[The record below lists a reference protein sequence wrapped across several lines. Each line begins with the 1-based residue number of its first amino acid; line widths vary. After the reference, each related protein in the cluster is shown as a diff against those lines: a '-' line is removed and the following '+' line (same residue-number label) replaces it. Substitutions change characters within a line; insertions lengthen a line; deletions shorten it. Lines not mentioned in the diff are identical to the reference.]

1 MIYEKS
7 LKTLEFDI
15 IKEMLAE
22 KAVCEAARKK
32 LLNIAPIMDINEA
45 EIKINETTMAKDII
59 ERSGTPPLPVMEGLS
74 LNLELAEKGVM
85 LNAEQLSDVA
95 RFAVSAGRMKKY
107 LKKSETYNNSVSF
120 YGNSMYD
127 MPELAEEI
135 ERSIRNG
142 TVEDDATPHLKD
154 LSRKIESG
162 KSQIRAKL
170 EGLLRKN
177 PSYFSDGFIA
187 KRGEHFTLP
196 VKQEYKTK
204 VDGSVIDRSQ
214 TGATYFIE
222 PAVAAKLRSELSLLE
237 IDRQNEIIRI
247 LYTLTNTVCDYAPS
261 IKANIEA
268 LETLDY
274 IFAKAKLSID
284 MKGNSPTLSPKRH
297 MKIINGRHPLLNPK
311 EVVPLN
317 FETGI
322 SERKLLEN
330 DAEQN
335 SHIRGIVITGPN
347 TGGKT
352 VALKTIGLLS
362 VMAGS
367 GLHIPADS
375 GSIIPMNDYVLCD
388 IGDGQSITEN
398 LSTFSSHVTTIIQI
412 LELAGRDSLVL
423 VDELGSGTDP
433 AEGMGIAIAV
443 LEELKRK
450 NSLFVATTHYP
461 QIKDYAT
468 SSEGLINARMAFD
481 KESLK
486 PLYSLEIGEAGES
499 CALFIAKRL
508 GLPEHMLKKAYEAA
522 YDGGFRANPQA
533 EEKTSE
539 YKELFRN
546 AEEILPQDEKLGTAN
561 RNTLKTA
568 PIVRDKKESKFN
580 IGDSVRVYP
589 EKQVGIIYALAN
601 ASGEFGVQIKK
612 KKMLIKHKR
621 LKLMVAA
628 TELYPPDYDF
638 STVFESVEMRKGKKQ
653 MTKHH
658 DPNLV
663 IKYD

>member
-15 IKEMLAE
+15 IKAMLAE
-22 KAVCEAARKK
+22 KCVCEAAKK
-32 LLNIAPIMDINEA
+32 QALDIAPLMDIDEAAHKINEA
-45 EIKINETTMAKDII
+45 TMAKDII
-59 ERSGTPPLPVMEGLS
+59 ERSGTPPLPAMEGLA
-74 LNLELAEKGVM
+74 LNIELAEKGVM
-85 LNAEQLSDVA
+85 LTADQLSEVA
-95 RFAVSAGRMKKY
+95 RFALSAARMQKY
-107 LKKSETYNNSVSF
+107 LKKSETYDNDLSY

-127 MPELAEEI
+127 ITELAEEI

-142 TVEDDATPHLKD
+142 MVEDDATPHLKD
-154 LSRKIESG
+154 LSRKIENG
-162 KSQIRAKL
+162 KSQMRTKL
-170 EGLLRKN
+170 DSILRKN
-177 PSYFSDGFIA
+177 PIWFSEGFVA

-204 VDGSVIDRSQ
+204 VEGSVIDRSQ
-214 TGATYFIE
+214 SGATYFIE
-222 PAVAAKLRSELSLLE
+222 PSAAGKLRSELSVLE

-247 LYTLTNTVCDYAPS
+247 LYTLTNTVCDYAKL

-268 LETLDY
+268 LEVLDF

-284 MKGNSPTLSPKRH
+284 IKGNAPALSNKRH
-297 MKIINGRHPLLNPK
+297 IRIINGRHPLLNPK

-322 SERKLLEN
+322 SKRALIG
-330 DAEQN
+330 DSSDQN
-335 SHIRGIVITGPN
+335 EHIKGIVITGPN

-362 VMAGS
+362 AMAGS
-367 GLHIPADS
+367 GLHIPADA
-375 GSIIPMNDYVLCD
+375 GSEIPLNDYVLCD

-398 LSTFSSHVTTIIQI
+398 LSTFSSHITTIIQI

-433 AEGMGIAIAV
+433 AEGMGIAVAV

-461 QIKDYAT
+461 EIKDYAA
-468 SSEGLINARMAFD
+468 SSQGLINARMAFD

-486 PLYSLEIGEAGES
+486 PLYKLEIGEAGES

-508 GLPEHMLKKAYEAA
+508 GLPEHMLKNAYEAA
-522 YDGGFRANPQA
+522 YSGAVKAKSGK
-533 EEKTSE
+533 EEASAE
-539 YKELFRN
+539 YKELFEGEGEIQ
-546 AEEILPQDEKLGTAN
+546 AEEKRGTDSK
-561 RNTLKTA
+561 RNTLKME
-568 PIVRDKKESKFN
+568 PVIREKKESKFN

-589 EKQVGIIYALAN
+589 DKQVGIIYALAN
-601 ASGEFGVQIKK
+601 EKGEFGVQIKK
-612 KKMLIKHKR
+612 RKMLIKHKR
-621 LKLMVAA
+621 LKLIVAA

-638 STVFESVEMRKGKKQ
+638 SIVFESVQMRKDKKQ

-663 IKYD
+663 IKYE

>member
-22 KAVCEAARKK
+22 KAVCEQARRK
-32 LLNIAPIMDINEA
+32 LLDIKPFMDINET
-45 EIKINETTMAKDII
+45 EHKINETTMAKDII
-59 ERSGTPPLPVMEGLS
+59 ERSGTPPLPAMEGLGM
-74 LNLELAEKGVM
+74 NIELAEKGVM
-85 LNAEQLSDVA
+85 LSADQLSDIA
-95 RFAVSAGRMKKY
+95 HFAVSGARMKKY
-107 LKKSETYNNSVSF
+107 LKKSETHDNAVSY
-120 YGNSMYD
+120 YGNSMFD

-142 TVEDDATPHLKD
+142 MVEDDATPLLKD
-154 LSRKIESG
+154 LSRKIENG
-162 KSQIRAKL
+162 KSQMRSKL

-177 PSYFSDGFIA
+177 PAYFSDGFIA

-204 VDGSVIDRSQ
+204 VDGAVIDRSQ

-222 PAVAAKLRSELSLLE
+222 PAAAAKLRSELSILE
-237 IDRQNEIIRI
+237 IDRQNEIIKI
-247 LYTLTNTVCDYAPS
+247 LYTLTNTVCDYAGL
-261 IKANIEA
+261 IKSNIEA
-268 LETLDY
+268 LEALDY

-284 MKGNSPTLSPKRH
+284 MKGNAPILSAKRH
-297 MKIINGRHPLLNPK
+297 MRIINGRHPLLNPK
-311 EVVPLN
+311 EVVPLE

-330 DAEQN
+330 DAQLN
-335 SHIRGIVITGPN
+335 SHIRGVVITGPN

-388 IGDGQSITEN
+388 IGDGQSIMEN
-398 LSTFSSHVTTIIQI
+398 LSTFSSHITTIIQI

-450 NSLFVATTHYP
+450 GALFVATTHYP
-461 QIKDYAT
+461 EIKDYAT

-486 PLYSLEIGEAGES
+486 PLYRLEIGEAGES

-522 YDGGFRANPQA
+522 YDGAVRLNRKQ
-533 EEKTSE
+533 EEITSGYE
-539 YKELFRN
+539 ELFEN
-546 AEEILPQDEKLGTAN
+546 SEVILPNDTKERSAN

-568 PIVRDKKESKFN
+568 PVIREKKESKFN

-601 ASGEFGVQIKK
+601 ENGEFGVQIKK
-612 KKMLIKHKR
+612 SKRLIKHKR

-638 STVFESVEMRKGKKQ
+638 SIVFESVEMRKGKKQ

-658 DPNLV
+658 DPNLI
-663 IKYD
+663 IKYE

>member
-32 LLNIAPIMDINEA
+32 LLEIMPIMDINEA
-45 EIKINETTMAKDII
+45 EVKLNETTMAKDII
-59 ERSGTPPLPVMEGLS
+59 EHAGTPPLPKMEGLA
-74 LNLELAEKGVM
+74 LNIELAEKGVM
-85 LNAEQLSDVA
+85 LSAEQLTDVA
-95 RFAVSAGRMKKY
+95 RFAVSAARMKKY
-107 LKKSETYNNSVSF
+107 LKKSETYDNHVSF

-127 MPELAEEI
+127 MAELAEEI

-142 TVEDDATPHLKD
+142 MVEEDATPHLKD
-154 LSRKIESG
+154 LSRKIENG
-162 KSQIRAKL
+162 KSQMRSKL
-170 EGLLRKN
+170 DGILRKN
-177 PSYFSDGFIA
+177 PLYFSDGFIA

-196 VKQEYKTK
+196 VKQEYKSK
-204 VDGSVIDRSQ
+204 VEGSVIDRSQ

-222 PAVAAKLRSELSLLE
+222 PSAAGKLRSELSILE
-237 IDRQNEIIRI
+237 IDRQNEVIRI
-247 LYTLTNTVCDYAPS
+247 LYTLTNTVCDYAGL

-268 LETLDY
+268 VEVLDF

-284 MKGNSPTLSPKRH
+284 MKGNAPILSHKRH
-297 MKIINGRHPLLNPK
+297 MRIINGRHPLLNQG
-311 EVVPLN
+311 EVVPLE

-330 DAEQN
+330 DTDQN
-335 SHIRGIVITGPN
+335 NHIKGIVITGPN

-362 VMAGS
+362 LMACS
-367 GLHIPADS
+367 GLHIPAD
-375 GSIIPMNDYVLCD
+375 GDSIIPMNDYVLCD

-398 LSTFSSHVTTIIQI
+398 LSTFSSHITAIIQI
-412 LELAGRDSLVL
+412 LALAGKDSLVL

-461 QIKDYAT
+461 EIKDYAA

-486 PLYSLEIGEAGES
+486 PLYKLEIGEAGES

-508 GLPEHMLKKAYEAA
+508 GLPSHMLKRAYEAA
-522 YDGGFRANPQA
+522 YGGEVKVKHEMGETSA
-533 EEKTSE
+533 E
-539 YKELFRN
+539 YMELF
-546 AEEILPQDEKLGTAN
+546 AGAVEPAQEETQSRSN
-561 RNTLKTA
+561 LKTA
-568 PIVRDKKESKFN
+568 PVVREKKESKFN

-601 ASGEFGVQIKK
+601 EKGEFGVQIKK
-612 KKMLIKHKR
+612 RKLLIKHKR
-621 LKLMVAA
+621 LKLIVAA

-638 STVFESVEMRKGKKQ
+638 SIIFESVEMRKDKKQ

-658 DPNLV
+658 DPNLI
-663 IKYD
+663 IKYE